1 MKIIKLF
8 FVVLITLISA
18 SCTTTFKEK
27 NELAIPPFLME
38 EYKKLRKD
46 SK

>member
-8 FVVLITLISA
+8 FVVFIILISV
-18 SCTTTFKEK
+18 SCTTTFKEN
-27 NELAIPPFLME
+27 NELAIPPFFKE
-38 EYKKLRKD
+38 EYKKLIKD